1 MGIALLV
8 ALSSVGQMGF
18 YPGGLGYPGYG
29 NRFGFGLGYGIPRP
43 YYDPIGYYRHY
54 NGAGYYT
61 LPPTPV
67 FPPKVI
73 TIQPRIMDRPGVT
86 GRVVS
91 LDEGTK
97 TITLRLPAETVAV
110 RYGPLTRFTSV
121 VDSFPEIRPGALI
134 NVDHATI
141 TVLRAADG

>member
-8 ALSSVGQMGF
+8 ALGSVGQMGL
-18 YPGGLGYPGYG
+18 YSGSYGHPGFGY
-29 NRFGFGLGYGIPRP
+29 GLGYGYGISRP
-43 YYDPIGYYRHY
+43 YYDPIGYYRYY

-91 LDEGTK
+91 LDEGTR
-97 TITLRLPAETVAV
+97 TIMVRLPAETVAV
-110 RYGPLTRFTSV
+110 RYGPATRFTSV
-121 VDSFPEIRPGALI
+121 TDSFPEIRPGALI
-134 NVDHATI
+134 NVDRETI
-141 TVLRAADG
+141 TVLRGGDG